1 MDNHYF
7 PFTAIVGQE
16 LLKKALILNAIN
28 PSIGGV
34 LIRGDKGTGKST
46 AVRSL
51 RDVLPDRKMVEGC
64 RFGCDPDGA
73 EICMECRR
81 KLEEQGSLPSRQVRM
96 DGMLAHDHHGAK
108 NIKDRVEHLLGF
120 SATTGAVDNWVYDD
134 VAETLILDDEM
145 RRISENNPYA
155 AVRMG
160 EILLETAERGYW
172 DAPDETLN
180 RIREVL
186 LGLEYE
192 LE

>member
-34 LIRGDKGTGKST
+34 LIRGDKGAGKST

-96 DGMLAHDHHGAK
+96 EVVDLP
-108 NIKDRVEHLLGF
+108 V
-120 SATTGAVDNWVYDD
+120 SATEDMVVGS
-134 VAETLILDDEM
+134 LDIKRALRD
-145 RRISENNPYA
+145 
-155 AVRMG
+155 G
-160 EILLETAERGYW
+160 
-172 DAPDETLN
+172 
-180 RIREVL
+180 
-186 LGLEYE
+186 
-192 LE
+192 